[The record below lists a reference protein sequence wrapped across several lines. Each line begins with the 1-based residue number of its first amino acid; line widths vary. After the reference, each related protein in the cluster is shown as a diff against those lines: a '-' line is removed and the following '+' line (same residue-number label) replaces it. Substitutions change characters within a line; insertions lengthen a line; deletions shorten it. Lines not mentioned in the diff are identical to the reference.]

1 MKLTKRAQSLFPS
14 YASGPFPVTLQLIA
28 ACAAVLEAAARI
40 AQSRNEQSKAAA

>member
-28 ACAAVLEAAARI
+28 AYAVRI